1 MAVIIGET
9 VSYPLAADSK
19 DSVVLAEG
27 VIYPLGADSKGSV
40 AIAEASEFAVTS
52 LTQLPAQTTVQK
64 VWDTVAADWVLWET
78 EGIDFNG
85 GSYPGPGVWGAQTSD
100 FRVQNVKYTRG

>member
-9 VSYPLAADSK
+9 VSYPSATDSR
-19 DSVVLAEG
+19 DSTLIAETNS
-27 VIYPLGADSKGSV
+27 YPLATDGRDST
-40 AIAEASEFAVTS
+40 AIAETS
-52 LTQLPAQTTVQK
+52 AQLPAQTTIQK

>member
-9 VSYPLAADSK
+9 VSYPSATDSR
-19 DSVVLAEG
+19 DSTL
-27 VIYPLGADSKGSV
+27 
-40 AIAEASEFAVTS
+40 IAETNAYPSATDGRDSTTIAETSEYATTS
-52 LTQLPAQTTVQK
+52 LAQLPAQTTIQK